1 MAQVAAKTQNHIKRC
16 FKMAQSI
23 FFNDGSVEYL
33 FHEAD
38 TPEFYDDFQ
47 KIIYEKLGREAENIV
62 IALRKNADYT
72 AQKVNT
78 DLTSYEGQLESNT
91 TAFQEILQ
99 VCLEIKNELNFS
111 KRLNRQVLTE
121 FVQQIQKII
130 NNQI

>member
-1 MAQVAAKTQNHIKRC
+1 
-16 FKMAQSI
+16 MAQSI